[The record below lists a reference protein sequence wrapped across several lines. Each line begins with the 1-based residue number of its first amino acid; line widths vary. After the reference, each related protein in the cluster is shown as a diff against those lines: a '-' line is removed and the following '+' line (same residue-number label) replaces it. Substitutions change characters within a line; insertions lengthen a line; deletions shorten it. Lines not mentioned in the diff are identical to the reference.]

1 MADRILF
8 VEDDEPF
15 RTTVARHLRRHG
27 YEVIESPS
35 VEDTR
40 HRLDAGLRPSL
51 VLLDLNLPTISG
63 FTIIQDLEKNPLA
76 NHIPVIVI
84 TGEDPRPELH
94 HAVLVMRKP
103 CDPDYVAGIVA
114 DHLPARRNGVLER
127 R

>member
-1 MADRILF
+1 MS
-8 VEDDEPF
+8 
-15 RTTVARHLRRHG
+15 LRGIDCSRAANG
-27 YEVIESPS
+27 FTALRAIEQQ
-35 VEDTR
+35 
-40 HRLDAGLRPSL
+40 RPDL
-51 VLLDLNLPTISG
+51 ILLDLNLPTISG